1 MLRRFFSFVNTPSRP
16 GCLLSY
22 FFIVRLRRDLAADS
36 SRTVGK
42 RSVCSWLTS
51 VSGSESG
58 SGSIPTVYRFRRR
71 MVVGPH
77 AWCSLVT
84 LETRFLVSKPHL
96 LSFDSDSDTDPD
108 PDYKPLGF
116 GHFFIVRLRRD
127 LAAAWSR
134 FLAIRLLLVP
144 IGVGVGIGIG
154 IDSDDVSIP
163 PAYGGWSSRMV

>member
-1 MLRRFFSFVNTPSRP
+1 MLRRFLSGRLESVLGDPSAP
-16 GCLLSY
+16 GSHRC
-22 FFIVRLRRDLAADS
+22 RGRNRDRD
-36 SRTVGK
+36 
-42 RSVCSWLTS
+42 
-51 VSGSESG
+51 
-58 SGSIPTVYRFRRR
+58 RFRRCIDSD
-71 MVVGPH
+71 G
-77 AWCSLVT
+77 AWWLVLTHGVASLPWKPG
-84 LETRFLVSKPHL
+84 FLCQNPIFYR
-96 LSFDSDSDTDPD
+96 FDSDSDTDPD

-163 PAYGGWSSRMV
+163 PAYGGCSSRMV